1 MHRVLLSIMLVA
13 GLVQAEPNLLRLAPD
28 TGLYVEADYLEKDL
42 PCDWYYAAARFIE
55 SPPAAGNTACPVIV
69 RIRGT
74 LNRDGAR
81 EFAALS
87 DALENTGAIVTR
99 IVLNSKGGDAV
110 AAFRIARTI
119 RANPVYRR
127 RAPGVMTSIDEAE
140 SAVCFSA
147 CLVVFAAGFE
157 RHALFDEYDDPRLP
171 SRLGMHRPGQ
181 YDSRHNRYDSS
192 IENRNIR
199 IVRQQLKRY
208 FSSVGVS
215 SDIVDD
221 MFEVPFDDLHLLTE
235 SEAQAYGLITAP

>member
-1 MHRVLLSIMLVA
+1 MVFAVSA
-13 GLVQAEPNLLRLAPD
+13 AQANPDLLRLAPD

-42 PCDWYYAAARFIE
+42 PCDWYFPASRFID
-55 SPPAAGNTACPVIV
+55 SPPAAGSSPCPVIV

-81 EFAALS
+81 QFSALS
-87 DALENTGAIVTR
+87 DALYDSGAIVTR

-110 AAFRIARTI
+110 AAFHIASTI
-119 RANPVYRR
+119 RQNPVYRR
-127 RAPGVMTSIDEAE
+127 RSPGVMTSIDEAE

-181 YDSRHNRYDSS
+181 YDSRHQRYDSS

-199 IVRQQLKRY
+199 IVRLQLKQY

-221 MFEVPFDDLHLLTE
+221 MFAVPFDDLHLLTE
-235 SEAQAYGLITAP
+235 REALDYGLISAP